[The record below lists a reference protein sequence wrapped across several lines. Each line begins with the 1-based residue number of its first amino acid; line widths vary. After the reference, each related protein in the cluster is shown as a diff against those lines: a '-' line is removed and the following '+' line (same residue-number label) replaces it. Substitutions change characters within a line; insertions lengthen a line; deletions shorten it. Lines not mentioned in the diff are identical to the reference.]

1 MNTQFG
7 FIGLG
12 LIGGSIARALREA
25 DSSCRILAYSRR
37 PGLSDDLHR
46 ALDANVLDDV
56 VFSLEELAGCNYIFL
71 CAPVDCN
78 ITYLPKLKS
87 VLSED
92 TIITDVGSVKS
103 GIHAA
108 AAAAG
113 LSASF
118 IGGHPMTGSERTGFV
133 NSNALFMENAY
144 YVVTLTEACPKERVD
159 LFLELIRKMKSIPV
173 VLSPEE
179 HDEAVAAISHVPH
192 LIAAQLV
199 NLVRTSEDAETMR
212 LLAAGGFKDITRI
225 ASSSPSL
232 WESILFANTEFV
244 LPLLRRYIFLLSK
257 AEHALSSEHKE
268 EIRSLFSEAGE
279 FRSSLQERKGALPE
293 AFVLHADLRDEA
305 GAIAT
310 FATILASHGISM
322 KNIGIVHNRDYEQGA
337 LRIEFYDRDSL
348 DRAFTLLS
356 DNRFTVYR

>member
-1 MNTQFG
+1 MNIQFG

-12 LIGGSIARALREA
+12 LIGGSIARALREIEP
-25 DSSCRILAYSRR
+25 SCRIVAYSRK
-37 PGLSDDLHR
+37 PVLSDDIR
-46 ALDANVLDDV
+46 SAINANVLDQA
-56 VFSLEELAGCNYIFL
+56 VFTVEELKDCNYIFL
-71 CAPVDCN
+71 CAPVDSN
-78 ITYLPKLKS
+78 ISYLPKLKDIIS
-87 VLSED
+87 DD
-92 TIITDVGSVKS
+92 TVITDVGSVKS

-108 AAAAG
+108 VKTTG
-113 LSASF
+113 LSANF
-118 IGGHPMTGSERTGFV
+118 IGGHPMTGSERTGFA
-133 NSNALFMENAY
+133 NSNSLLLENAY
-144 YVVTLTEACPKERVD
+144 YAITLTEDCPKERVES
-159 LFLELIRKMKSIPV
+159 FLSLVKRMKSIPV
-173 VLSPEE
+173 LLSPEE
-179 HDEAVAAISHVPH
+179 HDDAVAAISHVPH

-199 NLVRTSEDAETMR
+199 NLVRTSEDTETMR

-232 WESILFANTEFV
+232 WESILSANSAFV
-244 LPLLRRYIFLLSK
+244 LPVLRRYISLLSD
-257 AEHALSSEHKE
+257 AEGALSSNNKD
-268 EIRSLFSEAGE
+268 EIRSLFFEAGE
-279 FRSSLQERKGALPE
+279 FRNSLQERKGVLPE